1 MGIFSFLRHMAAIA
15 IVAMSLS
22 TISTSTSSASS
33 PQIILDA
40 GTNPSYRVAII
51 TNSDI
56 GATGLTSPSVQNRA
70 VAPSSATPGFGFSP
84 GRPGGLSELDP
95 TPAGGGGGGTTPGGL
110 GAGVT
115 SGNCCGGGGGGG
127 GGGGP
132 GGTSH

>member
-33 PQIILDA
+33 PQILLDA
-40 GTNPSYRVAII
+40 GTNPIYRVAIT

-56 GATGLTSPSVQNRA
+56 GAIGTVSVQNRA

-127 GGGGP
+127 GGP